1 MKFQNE
7 ADFNENNVPSRGR
20 YPFPSNKVDKYNIY
34 LILDSKEFF
43 GSFLQ
48 VLEEG
53 LHVLKL

>member
-1 MKFQNE
+1 MRIMFQ
-7 ADFNENNVPSRGR
+7 V
-20 YPFPSNKVDKYNIY
+20 VDDIHFQVIKMINIIY
-34 LILDSKEFF
+34 TLILDSKEFF